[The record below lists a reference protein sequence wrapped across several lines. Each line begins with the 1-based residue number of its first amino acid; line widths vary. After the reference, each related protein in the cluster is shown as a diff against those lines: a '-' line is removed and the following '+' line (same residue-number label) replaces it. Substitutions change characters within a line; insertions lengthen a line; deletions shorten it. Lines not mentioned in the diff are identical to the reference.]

1 MQLRVGRPPVT
12 DPTISKSVTLKA
24 SQWYQI
30 EQSKLSRKQF
40 FSKMFDRI
48 ESYIAEIEELKEFDT
63 RSMSLSR
70 LLAIASNMALRQD
83 RADLHMKIL
92 DLRDEL

>member
-1 MQLRVGRPPVT
+1 MRVGRPPAK
-12 DPTISKSVTLKA
+12 DPVISKSVALKA

-30 EQSKLSRKQF
+30 EQSSLSRKAF

-48 ESYIAEIEELKEFDT
+48 DSYIQEIEDLKDFDIREYT
-63 RSMSLSR
+63 ISR
-70 LLAIASNMALRQD
+70 LLAVASNRALEQN
-83 RADLHMKIL
+83 RADIHMKIL